1 MFAKPQLLATL
12 MALALTAA
20 ALAQQAK
27 PPGTDRLEMKDGTSI
42 RGLILR
48 NDANNVLIRTGR
60 GDLTIPKSDISRIQE
75 EADDDVYVAELT
87 APGKLPSWRAIV
99 HDFRDH
105 DAVWRVQL
113 APSASVTEGTLR
125 NIPYLSFNVNQRG
138 ILNIYG
144 NPDDPVAI
152 QFGIYGKRGRSDKY
166 HQMVREF
173 LAGHLNTRK
182 EISTLYSL
190 SLRGD
195 KKSADN
201 LVFEITPPTAPGAHG
216 GWWVSVYDPRRVEK
230 ARVGAKEYAAL
241 TRPFAEVFTPDGTLR
256 EDASARFDQWL
267 ADSIMRLPAALPKIR
282 GFYRDETGV
291 FHVMRIGGTDGS

>member
-1 MFAKPQLLATL
+1 MFAKLQLAGLFFLAIAGAT
-12 MALALTAA
+12 T
-20 ALAQQAK
+20 AQQPR
-27 PPGTDRLEMKDGTSI
+27 PPATDRIEMKDGTTL

-48 NDANNVLIRTGR
+48 NDANSVLLQSAAGERV
-60 GDLTIPKSDISRIQE
+60 IPKSDISRIQE
-75 EADDDVYVAELT
+75 EADNEVYVAAVT
-87 APGKLPSWRAIV
+87 AKGKLPSWQAIV

-113 APSASVTEGTLR
+113 APSASFTEGALR
-125 NIPYLSFNVNQRG
+125 NVPYLSFNVNLRG

-152 QFGIYGKRGRSDKY
+152 QFGIYGKRGRSDRY

-173 LAGHLNTRK
+173 LAGHLNTRE

-195 KKSADN
+195 KKSAGT
-201 LVFEITPPTAPGAHG
+201 LVFEITPPTGSGANG

-230 ARVGAKEYAAL
+230 ARVDAKKYAAL
-241 TRPFAEVFTPDGTLR
+241 TRPFTEIFTPDGRLQ
-256 EDASARFDQWL
+256 EEASARFDQWL
-267 ADSIMRLPAALPKIR
+267 ASSIMKLPAAIPKIR
-282 GFYRDETGV
+282 GFYRDETGI
-291 FHVMRIGGTDGS
+291 FHVMRIGGATGS